1 MIAKD
6 RERWREAEQF
16 KGRAASLRILA
27 VEKHGQC
34 RHQEQPDAGDRER
47 EQENV
52 VVESPVAKRSR
63 YSVQSRHDEEQS
75 NLAIKT

>member
-6 RERWREAEQF
+6 RERSREAEQF

-27 VEKHGQC
+27 VERHEQC
-34 RHQEQPDAGDRER
+34 SHQTQPNAGDRER

-52 VVESPVAKRSR
+52 VVESPLAERSPHA
-63 YSVQSRHDEEQS
+63 VQSLHDEEQS
-75 NLAIKT
+75 NPAARA